1 MKSLLLC
8 CSLITGSVAYAQTID
23 IYKDAFHIPDITVD
37 VAPMDKMV
45 SVENV
50 QAYTHLLAKS
60 NYHTVADA
68 LKEYKDEHKLSD
80 WMYYQMVR
88 RTANYLSPKAKN
100 YVTYTLLKWYFM
112 RATGFDVRLA
122 VIQNE
127 LLFYVQSDEDV
138 YDVPYFQYN
147 GKSYICLN
155 RHDFSDID
163 FEHNTLQDVPLE
175 AAPNKLSAF
184 SYKISQLP
192 DFTEDNFS
200 NKLIDFTFNN
210 VPYQFD
216 IKVNKAIDTLF
227 VNYPVL
233 DYDAY
238 FNIPVSNST
247 YKTLIPELKNA
258 VAKMSQQK
266 GVSYLM
272 EFVRNAFTYESD
284 IVAVGKEQRFSPE
297 LTLINDKSDCDDR
310 IALFY
315 FLVKE
320 IYNLPMVVVRYPTHV
335 MLAVKLDHVK
345 GRTISYNN
353 EQYVICEP
361 TPQAKDLKIGQV
373 ADKYKGQTYE
383 IAYAYHP

>member
-1 MKSLLLC
+1 MILLL
-8 CSLITGSVAYAQTID
+8 LTIGHTTYAQTID
-23 IYKDAFHIPDITVD
+23 IYKEAFHIPNIVADI
-37 VAPMDKMV
+37 APMQEAV
-45 SVENV
+45 TVANV
-50 QAYTHLLAKS
+50 QQYTRQLEQS
-60 NYHTVADA
+60 NYQVVAHA
-68 LKEYKDEHKLSD
+68 LGAYKEEHHLSD

-88 RTANYLSPKAKN
+88 RTANYLNPKVTN
-100 YVTYTLLKWYFM
+100 YVSYTLLKWYFM
-112 RATGFDVRLA
+112 RETGFDVRLA
-122 VIQNE
+122 IIKEQ
-127 LLFYVQSDEDV
+127 LLFYVQSNEDV
-138 YDVPYFQYN
+138 YDVPYFVYE

-155 RHDFSDID
+155 RHDFQKID
-163 FEHNTLQDVPLE
+163 FDRDELQNIPLDVPK
-175 AAPNKLSAF
+175 NKLSAF
-184 SYKISQLP
+184 SYKINQLP
-192 DFTEDNFS
+192 DFTENNFS

-216 IKVNKAIDTLF
+216 IKVNKAMDTLF

-233 DYDAY
+233 NYDAY

-247 YKTLIPELKNA
+247 YQTLIPELKKA
-258 VAKMSQQK
+258 IHKMPQRK
-266 GVSYLM
+266 GVEYLM

-320 IYNLPMVVVRYPTHV
+320 VYNLPMVVVRYPSHV
-335 MLAVKLDHVK
+335 MLAVKLDHIK
-345 GRTISYNN
+345 GATVSYNN

-361 TPQAKDLKIGQV
+361 TPQAKALKVGEI
-373 ADKYKGQTYE
+373 ADKYKNQVYE